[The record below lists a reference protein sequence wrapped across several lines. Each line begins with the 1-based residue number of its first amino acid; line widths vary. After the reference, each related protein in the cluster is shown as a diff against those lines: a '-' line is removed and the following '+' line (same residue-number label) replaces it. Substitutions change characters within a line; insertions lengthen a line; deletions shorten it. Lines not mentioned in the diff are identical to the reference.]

1 MELNATY
8 DFLMQVRRKE
18 IVIRR
23 KEALRNELIARLGPR
38 GARFDQNGVK
48 HSGGNMTEEVMARVA
63 DLDTEIERLKLE
75 KALSIIEISDAIEQL
90 DDDKEKAVLT
100 AFYIKAVSMDVVA
113 GIVCYSVRHAYL
125 LRKQGVEHL
134 MEVLG

>member
-48 HSGGNMTEEVMARVA
+48 HSGGNMMEEVMARVA

-125 LRKQGVEHL
+125 LRKQTVGRREK
-134 MEVLG
+134 